1 METPLLDRPIPESSA
16 PWPLSATESYVL
28 LHGPR
33 AKSIEAFKRGLLELV
48 ARDVLTVETRER
60 PRCFHLFTEQAS
72 FLHPGPNMSRGELA
86 AQPLQAIWDIYRRT
100 SLCTSWG
107 DPRGVLVRD
116 LPRSAR
122 ALGTPLRRFTNWSV
136 LPALV
141 ERGLYERDDYA
152 APRPSRSSRYT
163 ETTAGR
169 AARVKLESLMWSAA
183 RDFYPATRKDPA
195 AALALAGG
203 LGSAIFLMDPL
214 LSEITS
220 IGQRVRDGITIHLGL
235 NTSSLDLD
243 FDVLDLGALDKL
255 GGVFDALGDMG
266 SGWDVGGGGGDGG
279 GWGGSDSGGWSDGDG
294 GGGWGDGGGGD

>member
-1 METPLLDRPIPESSA
+1 METPTLDRPIPESSA
-16 PWPLSATESYVL
+16 PWPLSAPESYVL

-60 PRCFHLFTEQAS
+60 PRCFHLLAEQAS
-72 FLHPGPNMSRGELA
+72 FLHTGPNMSRGELA

-100 SLCTSWG
+100 SLCISWG

-116 LPRSAR
+116 LRRSAR
-122 ALGTPLRRFTNWSV
+122 ALGTPIRHFTYWSV

-152 APRPSRSSRYT
+152 APRPSRSSKYT

-169 AARVKLESLMWSAA
+169 AARVKLESLMSSAV
-183 RDFYPATRKDPA
+183 RDFYPATRRDPA

-214 LSEITS
+214 LSEIAS
-220 IGQRVRDGITIHLGL
+220 VGQRIRDGITIHLGL

-266 SGWDVGGGGGDGG
+266 SGWDVGGGG
-279 GWGGSDSGGWSDGDG
+279 DSGGWGDGDG
-294 GGGWGDGGGGD
+294 GGGWSDSGGGD

>member
-1 METPLLDRPIPESSA
+1 METPILDRPIPESSA
-16 PWPLSATESYVL
+16 PWPLSAPESYVL

-33 AKSIEAFKRGLLELV
+33 AKSVEAFKRGLLELV

-72 FLHPGPNMSRGELA
+72 FLHTGPNMSRSELA
-86 AQPLQAIWDIYRRT
+86 AQPLQAISDIYRRT
-100 SLCTSWG
+100 SLCASWG
-107 DPRGVLVRD
+107 DPPGVLVRD
-116 LPRSAR
+116 LPRSAQ
-122 ALGTPLRRFTNWSV
+122 ALGTPLRKFTYWSV

-141 ERGLYERDDYA
+141 ERGLFERDDYA

-169 AARVKLESLMWSAA
+169 AARLQLESLMSSAV
-183 RDFYPATRKDPA
+183 DFSPATQRDPA

-214 LSEITS
+214 LSEIAS
-220 IGQRVRDGITIHLGL
+220 VGRRIRDGITIHLGL

-266 SGWDVGGGGGDGG
+266 SGWDVGGGA
-279 GWGGSDSGGWSDGDG
+279 DSGGWGDGDG

>member
-1 METPLLDRPIPESSA
+1 METPILDRPIPESSA
-16 PWPLSATESYVL
+16 PWPLSAPESYVL

-33 AKSIEAFKRGLLELV
+33 AKSVEAFKRGLLELV

-72 FLHPGPNMSRGELA
+72 FLHTGPNMSRSELA

-100 SLCTSWG
+100 SLCASWG
-107 DPRGVLVRD
+107 DPPGVLVRD

-122 ALGTPLRRFTNWSV
+122 ALGTPLRKFTYWSV

-141 ERGLYERDDYA
+141 ERGLFERDDYA

-169 AARVKLESLMWSAA
+169 AARVKLESLMSSAV
-183 RDFYPATRKDPA
+183 RDVSPATRRDPA

-214 LSEITS
+214 LSEIAS
-220 IGQRVRDGITIHLGL
+220 VGQRIRDGITIHLGL

-243 FDVLDLGALDKL
+243 FNVLDLGAL

-266 SGWDVGGGGGDGG
+266 SGWDVGGGG
-279 GWGGSDSGGWSDGDG
+279 DSGGWGDGDG

>member
-1 METPLLDRPIPESSA
+1 METPILDRPIPESSA
-16 PWPLSATESYVL
+16 PWPLSAPESYVL

-33 AKSIEAFKRGLLELV
+33 AKGIEAFKRGLRELV

-60 PRCFHLFTEQAS
+60 PRCFHLFTEEAS
-72 FLHPGPNMSRGELA
+72 FLHTGPNMSRGELA
-86 AQPLQAIWDIYRRT
+86 AQPLQAIRDIYRRT

-116 LPRSAR
+116 LPGSAR
-122 ALGTPLRRFTNWSV
+122 ALGTPLKHFTYWSV

-169 AARVKLESLMWSAA
+169 AARVKLESLMSSAD
-183 RDFYPATRKDPA
+183 RDFSPATRRDPA
-195 AALALAGG
+195 AALTLAGG

-214 LSEITS
+214 LSEIGS
-220 IGQRVRDGITIHLGL
+220 VGQRIRDGLTVHMGL

-243 FDVLDLGALDKL
+243 LDVLDPGALDKL
-255 GGVFDALGDMG
+255 GGVFEALGDMG
-266 SGWDVGGGGGDGG
+266 SGWDMGGGGGDSG
-279 GWGGSDSGGWSDGDG
+279 GWGEGDG

>member
-1 METPLLDRPIPESSA
+1 METPILDRPIPESSA
-16 PWPLSATESYVL
+16 PWPLSAPESYVL

-33 AKSIEAFKRGLLELV
+33 AKSVEAFKRGLLELV

-60 PRCFHLFTEQAS
+60 PRCFHLLTEQAS
-72 FLHPGPNMSRGELA
+72 FLHPGPNMSRSELA

-100 SLCTSWG
+100 SLCASWG
-107 DPRGVLVRD
+107 DPPGVLVRD
-116 LPRSAR
+116 LRRSAR
-122 ALGTPLRRFTNWSV
+122 ALGTPIRHFTYWSV

-141 ERGLYERDDYA
+141 ERGLFERDDYA

-169 AARVKLESLMWSAA
+169 AARVQLESLMSSAV
-183 RDFYPATRKDPA
+183 RDFSPATRRDPA

-214 LSEITS
+214 LSEIAS
-220 IGQRVRDGITIHLGL
+220 VGQRIRDGITIHLGL

-266 SGWDVGGGGGDGG
+266 SGWDVGGGG
-279 GWGGSDSGGWSDGDG
+279 DSGGWGDGDG
-294 GGGWGDGGGGD
+294 GGGWSDSGGGD

>member
-1 METPLLDRPIPESSA
+1 METPTLDRPIPESSA
-16 PWPLSATESYVL
+16 PWPLSAPESYVL

-60 PRCFHLFTEQAS
+60 PRLFNLITEQTS
-72 FLHPGPNMSRGELA
+72 FLHPGPKMSWGGELA
-86 AQPLQAIWDIYRRT
+86 ASPLQAIRDIYRRT

-107 DPRGVLVRD
+107 DPPGVLVSD

-122 ALGTPLRRFTNWSV
+122 ALGTPLRHFTYWSV

-141 ERGLYERDDYA
+141 ERGLYERVKDA
-152 APRPSRSSRYT
+152 TPRPPRRSRYT

-169 AARVKLESLMWSAA
+169 AARVELESLMWSAV

-214 LSEITS
+214 LSG
-220 IGQRVRDGITIHLGL
+220 IG
-235 NTSSLDLD
+235 
-243 FDVLDLGALDKL
+243 
-255 GGVFDALGDMG
+255 
-266 SGWDVGGGGGDGG
+266 
-279 GWGGSDSGGWSDGDG
+279 
-294 GGGWGDGGGGD
+294 

>member
-1 METPLLDRPIPESSA
+1 
-16 PWPLSATESYVL
+16 VL

-60 PRCFHLFTEQAS
+60 PRCFHLLTEQAS
-72 FLHPGPNMSRGELA
+72 FLHTGPNMSRGELA

-100 SLCTSWG
+100 SLCISWG

-116 LPRSAR
+116 LRRSAR
-122 ALGTPLRRFTNWSV
+122 ALGTPIRHFTYWSV

-152 APRPSRSSRYT
+152 APRPSRSSKYT

-169 AARVKLESLMWSAA
+169 AARVKLESLMSSAV
-183 RDFYPATRKDPA
+183 RDFYPATRRDPV

-214 LSEITS
+214 LSEIAS
-220 IGQRVRDGITIHLGL
+220 VGQRIRGGITIHLGL

-266 SGWDVGGGGGDGG
+266 SGWDVGGGG
-279 GWGGSDSGGWSDGDG
+279 DSGGWGDGDG
-294 GGGWGDGGGGD
+294 GGGWSDSGGGD

>member
-1 METPLLDRPIPESSA
+1 METPTLDRSLPKSTPKSLASWRLSA
-16 PWPLSATESYVL
+16 PESYVL

-33 AKSIEAFKRGLLELV
+33 AKSIEAFKKGLLELV

-60 PRCFHLFTEQAS
+60 PRCFHLITEQAS
-72 FLHPGPNMSRGELA
+72 FLHTGPNMSRGDLA

-100 SLCTSWG
+100 SLCASWG

-122 ALGTPLRRFTNWSV
+122 TLGTPLRKFTYWSV

-152 APRPSRSSRYT
+152 AARPSRSSRYT

-169 AARVKLESLMWSAA
+169 AERLKLESLMWSAA
-183 RDFYPATRKDPA
+183 RDFYPAARKDPA

-235 NTSSLDLD
+235 NTSNLDLD

-255 GGVFDALGDMG
+255 GGVFDALGDLG
-266 SGWDVGGGGGDGG
+266 SGWDVGGGGGDSG
-279 GWGGSDSGGWSDGDG
+279 GWGDGDSDG

>member
-1 METPLLDRPIPESSA
+1 METPILDRPITESST
-16 PWPLSATESYVL
+16 PWPLSAPESYVL

-48 ARDVLTVETRER
+48 ARDVLRVETRER
-60 PRCFHLFTEQAS
+60 PRCFQLFTEQAT
-72 FLHPGPNMSRGELA
+72 FLHTGPNMSRGELVA
-86 AQPLQAIWDIYRRT
+86 RPLQAIWDIYRRT
-100 SLCTSWG
+100 SLCISWG

-122 ALGTPLRRFTNWSV
+122 GLGTPLGKFTYWSV

-152 APRPSRSSRYT
+152 APGPSRSSRYT

-169 AARVKLESLMWSAA
+169 AERVKLESLMWSAV
-183 RDFYPATRKDPA
+183 RDFYPAAQKDPA

-220 IGQRVRDGITIHLGL
+220 IGQRIRDGITIHLGL
-235 NTSSLDLD
+235 NTASLDLD
-243 FDVLDLGALDKL
+243 FDVLDPGALDKL
-255 GGVFDALGDMG
+255 GGVFEALGDMG
-266 SGWDVGGGGGDGG
+266 SGWHMGGGDGDSGGGGDSG
-279 GWGGSDSGGWSDGDG
+279 GWGDGDG

>member
-1 METPLLDRPIPESSA
+1 METPTLDRPIPESSA
-16 PWPLSATESYVL
+16 PWPLSAPESYVL

-60 PRCFHLFTEQAS
+60 PRCFHLLTEQAS
-72 FLHPGPNMSRGELA
+72 FLHTGPNMSRGELA

-100 SLCTSWG
+100 SLCISWG

-116 LPRSAR
+116 LRRSAR
-122 ALGTPLRRFTNWSV
+122 ALGTPIRHFTYWSV

-169 AARVKLESLMWSAA
+169 AARVKLESLMSSAV
-183 RDFYPATRKDPA
+183 RDFYPATRRDPA

-214 LSEITS
+214 LSEIAS
-220 IGQRVRDGITIHLGL
+220 VGQRIRDGITIHLGL

-266 SGWDVGGGGGDGG
+266 SGWDVGGGG
-279 GWGGSDSGGWSDGDG
+279 DSGGWGDGDG
-294 GGGWGDGGGGD
+294 GGGWSDSGGGD